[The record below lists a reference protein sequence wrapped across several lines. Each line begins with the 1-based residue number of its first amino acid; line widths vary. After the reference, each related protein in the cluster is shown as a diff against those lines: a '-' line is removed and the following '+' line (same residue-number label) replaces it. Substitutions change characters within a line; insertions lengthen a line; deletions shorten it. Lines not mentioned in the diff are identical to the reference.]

1 MNTMDRVLELAEGRN
16 MSLYQ
21 LAKVSDVPY
30 STIKAAR
37 QRGNQLT
44 VETLYRLC
52 QGLGVTMGEF
62 FKETEESNVR
72 EIPVREIVCSC

>member
-1 MNTMDRVLELAEGRN
+1 MNTMDRVLEFAEGRN

-21 LAKVSDVPY
+21 LAKVSGVPY

-62 FKETEESNVR
+62 FEEPEEPTVR
-72 EIPVREIVCSC
+72 ETQIRKIAC